1 MSLSISEKSIR
12 SDSLALTS
20 TEKKEKAQVLFCFKL
35 ASNERT
41 PEVETNLDKKSV
53 FFRARDNKKYNLKN
67 ILETRFY
74 NACNAYQT
82 KIDNMKWYEKILDGC
97 KSFFNSKNSSKYL
110 EQYSNTYAEKL
121 YDRKNNINKLFEE
134 LTGEKFCAV
143 NIEKFLEDK
152 LRLKFEE
159 MCEKFIGKEISTQN
173 TAIPEIDGEYI
184 KKDIDKQDIRL
195 SKKDSIKYNEL
206 LENLDKK
213 YKEKLKGILERGI
226 LLNNDSS
233 SKSSTLDSLYKI
245 LTTPRSKY
253 LNNDI
258 ILKECIDVLDNPSV
272 ITQLAEDIP
281 EEYTEIVVDKITNN
295 SKDKKLRQ
303 ISKDNLESRH
313 LGTCAAASIEYD
325 IASKMPA
332 EFINIIKQLTS
343 SDNQFVKTLHLK
355 KNSIEYKENL
365 EKIKQFKT
373 PFKETKDG
381 IEITLKPDKDSY
393 LLAQIQTKYKDPHER
408 SIIDIL
414 TQSMLMNCGS
424 RGTYNSL
431 NDTRKC
437 GTDGGLMDFE
447 IGYLKNLLKEEKS
460 EPNVYMKINRM
471 GEVVENNINKKQK
484 DIKMALA
491 DKENVLVGYVFL
503 NKENKFDS
511 GHEITIIGETQNLL
525 GEKFFICQDSDDTI
539 ATPICIPKE
548 ELLKEIHHII

>member
-74 NACNAYQT
+74 NAFIAYRT

-110 EQYSNTYAEKL
+110 KQYYKNYTEKL
-121 YDRKNNINKLFEE
+121 CDKKNNINKLFEE
-134 LTGEKFCAV
+134 LTGEKFSAV
-143 NIEKFLEDK
+143 NVEKFLEGK
-152 LRLKFEE
+152 LKLKFEV
-159 MCEKFIGKEISTQN
+159 MCENFIGKEISTKN
-173 TAIPEIDGEYI
+173 TSIPEINGEYI
-184 KKDIDKQDIRL
+184 KKDIDKQDMRL
-195 SKKDSIKYNEL
+195 NEQDKTKYNKL
-206 LENLDKK
+206 LENLDEK

-226 LLNNDSS
+226 LLNNNSS
-233 SKSSTLDSLYKI
+233 NKCSTLDSLYKI
-245 LTTPRSKY
+245 VTTPRSKY
-253 LNNDI
+253 FNNDI
-258 ILKECIDVLDNPSV
+258 ILKECIDILDNPSV

-303 ISKDNLESRH
+303 VSKDNLKYRE

-332 EFINIIKQLTS
+332 EFINIVEQLTS

-355 KNSIEYKENL
+355 KNSIEYTNIL

-431 NDTRKC
+431 NDTRKY
-437 GTDGGLMDFE
+437 GTDGGLVDFE
-447 IGYLKNLLKEEKS
+447 IGYLKTLLKEEKS
-460 EPNVYMKINRM
+460 EPNVYIKINKKRIIT
-471 GEVVENNINKKQK
+471 GNNIDKKQK
-484 DIKMALA
+484 DIKKALE
-491 DKENVLVGYVFL
+491 DKKNILVGYVFT
-503 NKENKFDS
+503 NKENKVDG

-525 GEKFFICQDSDDTI
+525 GEKFFIYQDSDDAI
-539 ATPICIPKE
+539 STPLCIPKE